1 MKDSIERY
9 VSDDYYNDYDD
20 AFKKLIAVTKAASMY
35 NLKNMLISHLVD
47 SNVKK
52 GICYHLSNEDRLI
65 WKE

>member
-1 MKDSIERY
+1 
-9 VSDDYYNDYDD
+9 
-20 AFKKLIAVTKAASMY
+20 MY
-35 NLKNMLISHLVD
+35 NLKNMLIGHLVD